1 MIRVKDKGER
11 KMSNKNLIV
20 NTPEPKP
27 GILERGD
34 LFAIAIGMVIGS
46 GMVTLIGPAM
56 AMTGYSVWLAYLTA
70 IVMGFFMVF
79 PYIILGGTMRVAGGP
94 YSIVTNLSG
103 VSAGGLVAYTKLVT
117 PILNSSFALALGL
130 YVNNLLPGITVKAI
144 AVVGICILFVLN
156 LLGMDIF
163 AKVSKI
169 LSTILLITMVLYVVF
184 GLTQIKQPIFQ
195 FSGDKMFTGGF
206 KGFMLA
212 ALLLINS
219 ANGYYNILWYGKDAK
234 KATKDVPFASMACVP
249 CLLFIYVGLAM
260 VTGGVLPHDEV
271 AGAPTILPAA
281 QAILPG
287 AVYKIFMIGGPIMA
301 IITTLNGVFNDVR
314 YPLAQAAKDGWLP
327 KFILKENR
335 FGAPYL
341 IYTYTLIVVLIPI
354 VTDMSIVTITNIFQ
368 VITFFMNVT
377 VVYAISRLPKRYPE
391 AWAKNKFHFS
401 NGALYTFCTV
411 SIIIYTVIFV
421 KAGGPYSIVTNL
433 SGVSAGGLVAYTKLV
448 TPILNSSFALALGLY
463 VNNLLPGIT
472 VKAIAV
478 VGICIL
484 FVLNLLGMDIFAKVS
499 KILSTILLITMVL
512 YVVFGL
518 TQIKQPIFQFSGD
531 KMFTGG
537 FKGFMLAAL
546 LLINSANGYY
556 NILWYGK
563 DAKKATKD
571 VPFASMACVP
581 CLLFIYVG
589 LAMVTGG
596 VLPHDEVA
604 GAPTILPAAQAILPG
619 AVYKI
624 FMIGG
629 PIMAIITTLNG
640 VFNDVRYPLAQAAK
654 DGWLPKFILKEN
666 RFGAPYLIYTYTL
679 IVVLIPIVTDMSIVT
694 ITNIFQVIT
703 FFMNVTVVYAISR
716 LPKRYPEAW
725 AKNKFHFSN
734 GAFCTV
740 SIIIYTVIFV
750 KGIFSIKVSYAVA
763 AVIVMLALILIGIY
777 LTKKGGIR
785 IETSLWDPSVKKE
798 EK

>member
-1 MIRVKDKGER
+1 
-11 KMSNKNLIV
+11 MSNKNLIV

-34 LFAIAIGMVIGS
+34 LFAIAVGMVIGS

-169 LSTILLITMVLYVVF
+169 LSTILLITMVLYVIF

-281 QAILPG
+281 QAI
-287 AVYKIFMIGGPIMA
+287 
-301 IITTLNGVFNDVR
+301 
-314 YPLAQAAKDGWLP
+314 
-327 KFILKENR
+327 
-335 FGAPYL
+335 
-341 IYTYTLIVVLIPI
+341 
-354 VTDMSIVTITNIFQ
+354 
-368 VITFFMNVT
+368 
-377 VVYAISRLPKRYPE
+377 SRLPKRYPE

-401 NGALYTFCTV
+401 NGALYT
-411 SIIIYTVIFV
+411 
-421 KAGGPYSIVTNL
+421 
-433 SGVSAGGLVAYTKLV
+433 
-448 TPILNSSFALALGLY
+448 
-463 VNNLLPGIT
+463 
-472 VKAIAV
+472 
-478 VGICIL
+478 
-484 FVLNLLGMDIFAKVS
+484 
-499 KILSTILLITMVL
+499 
-512 YVVFGL
+512 
-518 TQIKQPIFQFSGD
+518 
-531 KMFTGG
+531 
-537 FKGFMLAAL
+537 
-546 LLINSANGYY
+546 
-556 NILWYGK
+556 
-563 DAKKATKD
+563 
-571 VPFASMACVP
+571 
-581 CLLFIYVG
+581 
-589 LAMVTGG
+589 
-596 VLPHDEVA
+596 
-604 GAPTILPAAQAILPG
+604 
-619 AVYKI
+619 
-624 FMIGG
+624 
-629 PIMAIITTLNG
+629 
-640 VFNDVRYPLAQAAK
+640 
-654 DGWLPKFILKEN
+654 
-666 RFGAPYLIYTYTL
+666 
-679 IVVLIPIVTDMSIVT
+679 
-694 ITNIFQVIT
+694 
-703 FFMNVTVVYAISR
+703 
-716 LPKRYPEAW
+716 
-725 AKNKFHFSN
+725 
-734 GAFCTV
+734 FCTV

>member
-1 MIRVKDKGER
+1 M
-11 KMSNKNLIV
+11 
-20 NTPEPKP
+20 
-27 GILERGD
+27 
-34 LFAIAIGMVIGS
+34 
-46 GMVTLIGPAM
+46 
-56 AMTGYSVWLAYLTA
+56 
-70 IVMGFFMVF
+70 
-79 PYIILGGTMRVAGGP
+79 
-94 YSIVTNLSG
+94 
-103 VSAGGLVAYTKLVT
+103 
-117 PILNSSFALALGL
+117 
-130 YVNNLLPGITVKAI
+130 
-144 AVVGICILFVLN
+144 GICILFVLN

-169 LSTILLITMVLYVVF
+169 LSTILLITMVLYVIF

-421 KAGGPYSIVTNL
+421 K
-433 SGVSAGGLVAYTKLV
+433 
-448 TPILNSSFALALGLY
+448 
-463 VNNLLPGIT
+463 
-472 VKAIAV
+472 
-478 VGICIL
+478 
-484 FVLNLLGMDIFAKVS
+484 
-499 KILSTILLITMVL
+499 
-512 YVVFGL
+512 
-518 TQIKQPIFQFSGD
+518 
-531 KMFTGG
+531 
-537 FKGFMLAAL
+537 
-546 LLINSANGYY
+546 
-556 NILWYGK
+556 
-563 DAKKATKD
+563 
-571 VPFASMACVP
+571 
-581 CLLFIYVG
+581 
-589 LAMVTGG
+589 
-596 VLPHDEVA
+596 
-604 GAPTILPAAQAILPG
+604 
-619 AVYKI
+619 
-624 FMIGG
+624 
-629 PIMAIITTLNG
+629 
-640 VFNDVRYPLAQAAK
+640 
-654 DGWLPKFILKEN
+654 
-666 RFGAPYLIYTYTL
+666 
-679 IVVLIPIVTDMSIVT
+679 
-694 ITNIFQVIT
+694 
-703 FFMNVTVVYAISR
+703 
-716 LPKRYPEAW
+716 
-725 AKNKFHFSN
+725 
-734 GAFCTV
+734 
-740 SIIIYTVIFV
+740 
-750 KGIFSIKVSYAVA
+750 GIFSIKVSYAVA

>member
-1 MIRVKDKGER
+1 
-11 KMSNKNLIV
+11 MSNKNLIV

-301 IITTLNGVFNDVR
+301 IITTLNSVFNDVR

-391 AWAKNKFHFS
+391 AWAKNLGDENLGYDLKFDEEQR
-401 NGALYTFCTV
+401 
-411 SIIIYTVIFV
+411 
-421 KAGGPYSIVTNL
+421 KQ
-433 SGVSAGGLVAYTKLV
+433 SAHME
-448 TPILNSSFALALGLY
+448 I
-463 VNNLLPGIT
+463 
-472 VKAIAV
+472 
-478 VGICIL
+478 
-484 FVLNLLGMDIFAKVS
+484 
-499 KILSTILLITMVL
+499 
-512 YVVFGL
+512 
-518 TQIKQPIFQFSGD
+518 
-531 KMFTGG
+531 
-537 FKGFMLAAL
+537 
-546 LLINSANGYY
+546 
-556 NILWYGK
+556 
-563 DAKKATKD
+563 
-571 VPFASMACVP
+571 
-581 CLLFIYVG
+581 
-589 LAMVTGG
+589 AMVRKEYRGQG
-596 VLPHDEVA
+596 LQRKMMEESE
-604 GAPTILPAAQAILPG
+604 Q
-619 AVYKI
+619 
-624 FMIGG
+624 
-629 PIMAIITTLNG
+629 
-640 VFNDVRYPLAQAAK
+640 
-654 DGWLPKFILKEN
+654 ILKEQ
-666 RFGAPYLIYTYTL
+666 GYHYLLGTAHPDNVASVNTFLKLQYEQVMTKEKYGG
-679 IVVLIPIVTDMSIVT
+679 MKRSI
-694 ITNIFQVIT
+694 FCK
-703 FFMNVTVVYAISR
+703 AI
-716 LPKRYPEAW
+716 
-725 AKNKFHFSN
+725 
-734 GAFCTV
+734 
-740 SIIIYTVIFV
+740 
-750 KGIFSIKVSYAVA
+750 
-763 AVIVMLALILIGIY
+763 
-777 LTKKGGIR
+777 
-785 IETSLWDPSVKKE
+785 
-798 EK
+798 